1 MNEITRRGLI
11 FGAATAAAY
20 GLLVGV
26 ERVCLSA
33 FADDAE
39 VEDDLGPVKIVKFA
53 GHGARLGAY
62 TLAKVH
68 KNKSEWKKQLT
79 PLQYDVTRRGATEFA
94 FSGELYDQHA
104 PGLYRCVDCGSA
116 LFDSN
121 AKFDSGTGWPS
132 FWEAIAAENVREI
145 KDFSMGVLRT
155 EVKCTLCDAHLG
167 HVFTDGP
174 EPTGLRY
181 CMNSAGLRFIP
192 EPARAS
198 EKSLTISSREMDS
211 CTNVSHA
218 RSPYCFTSAR
228 RSS

>member
-33 FADDAE
+33 FVEDAE
-39 VEDDLGPVKIVKFA
+39 LEDDPAPVKIVKF
-53 GHGARLGAY
+53 GDDGARLGVY

-94 FSGELYDQHA
+94 FSGALYDQHA

-121 AKFDSGTGWPS
+121 TKFDSGTGWPS

-155 EVKCTLCDAHLG
+155 EVKCMLCDAHLG

-181 CMNSAGLRFIP
+181 CMNSAALRFIP
-192 EPARAS
+192 EQARAS
-198 EKSLTISSREMDS
+198 EQS
-211 CTNVSHA
+211 
-218 RSPYCFTSAR
+218 
-228 RSS
+228 